1 VLNINYPKVSVIM
14 GTYNTS
20 KYIGECVE
28 SVLNQ
33 SFQDFEFII
42 INDCSTD
49 NTLKII
55 KKYEDNR
62 IKIINNNKNV
72 GVAESLNKGL
82 HIAKGKYIAVMDSD
96 DVMMPERLQI
106 TYNYLEKNKKVFL
119 VGGALYYMEDNGR
132 LIRKDVPLIGY
143 DRIRKRLKK
152 RSCFWH
158 NTIMFRNDKKTF
170 YRGKFRYA
178 QDYDLFTRLDTKGKR
193 MENIPDILAK
203 YRIHNSSSSYSR
215 RTKQN
220 MFADKVRE
228 FYKQRLTTGK
238 DKYAAFNPET
248 IMNLDIS
255 NTKNKKILFDES
267 KTNWM
272 TKEYK
277 KSRKY
282 AWRYIIN
289 YGPFTKLTLYYL
301 GSYMPKFIIM
311 SYRKIKKSLK
321 RKNG

>member
-1 VLNINYPKVSVIM
+1 VKRTKRPKVSVMM

-20 KYIGECVE
+20 KYIGECIE

-33 SFQDFEFII
+33 TFQDFEFII
-42 INDCSTD
+42 INDKSTD
-49 NTLKII
+49 DTLEVIKRYNDKRII
-55 KKYEDNR
+55 V
-62 IKIINNNKNV
+62 INNNKNL

-82 HIAKGKYIAVMDSD
+82 RKAKGKYIAIMDSD

-106 TYNYLEKNKKVFL
+106 TYDYLEKNKEVFL
-119 VGGALYYMEDNGR
+119 VGGALYYMEDNGK
-132 LIRKDVPLIGY
+132 LMLKDIPLIGY
-143 DRIRKRLKK
+143 EKIRERLKE

-178 QDYDLFTRLDTKGKR
+178 QDYDLFTRLNTRGKR
-193 MENIPDILAK
+193 MENMPDVLAK

-238 DKYAAFNPET
+238 DKYAAFDPKT
-248 IMNLDIS
+248 IMNRDIS

-267 KTNWM
+267 KTHWM

-277 KSRKY
+277 KSREY
-282 AWRYIIN
+282 AWKYIVN
-289 YGPFTKLTLYYL
+289 YGPFTKLTIYYL
-301 GSYMPKFIIM
+301 GSYLPEFIIK
-311 SYRKIKKSLK
+311 SYRSIKKSLK
-321 RKNG
+321 GENG